1 MKTEGKSKKYNT
13 TKIYSWK
20 NKYRKACFE
29 IMQLKGERMFRKVWK
44 RTFEESKLEINII
57 NDLIIF
63 FNETTGEVW
72 TFLFQTW
79 KAVFL
84 HRSYGH
90 NHWSMEDVFFLKKKV
105 SKLRKPRRAI
115 HSRFIFF
122 VAAFFLCRCIFPL
135 QVKWQQKDKAA
146 TKTKVVTNS

>member
-1 MKTEGKSKKYNT
+1 M
-13 TKIYSWK
+13 
-20 NKYRKACFE
+20 
-29 IMQLKGERMFRKVWK
+29 
-44 RTFEESKLEINII
+44 EINII

-63 FNETTGEVW
+63 FNETTGGVW

-90 NHWSMEDVFFLKKKV
+90 NHWSMEDIFFFLKKV

-122 VAAFFLCRCIFPL
+122 VAAFFLCRCIFPS

-146 TKTKVVTNS
+146 TKTKAVTNS